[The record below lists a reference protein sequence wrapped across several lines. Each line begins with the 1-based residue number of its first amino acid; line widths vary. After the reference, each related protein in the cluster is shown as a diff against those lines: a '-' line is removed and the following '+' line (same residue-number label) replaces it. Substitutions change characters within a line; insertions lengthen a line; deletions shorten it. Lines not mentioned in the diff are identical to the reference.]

1 MTEVSPVAEAKSV
14 HGAELHAEKDLVSR
28 VAAGEQRACARLM
41 TWAERN
47 DPRYAVAHREFCGGL
62 GAAQRIG
69 VTGPPGAG
77 KSTLVEA
84 LASHWRETEDRKIG
98 IVAVDPTSPFTGGA
112 LLGDRVRMSRL
123 VLDNA
128 VFIRSMATRGVF
140 GGLAR
145 ATDDVADVLDL
156 YGRQTV
162 MVETVGVGQSEVDI
176 ARSCDLTLVVLH
188 PGGGDT
194 IQAMKAGLMEVADI
208 YVVNKADMPGV
219 DRLVQELYDV
229 LDLREIPMEERPPIL
244 STVASKG
251 SGVPE
256 LATVIDEM
264 VAARKSSGILAERR
278 SENLERRIRRLV
290 DGRLRRDVWETRGL
304 SELLHRRLAKS
315 VRLSAYELADEI
327 LDLYQGAELDSGP
340 DKDTEQSP

>member
-1 MTEVSPVAEAKSV
+1 MTEVATVAEQ
-14 HGAELHAEKDLVSR
+14 DLVSR
-28 VAAGEQRACARLM
+28 VRAGDQRACARLM

-47 DPRYAVAHREFCGGL
+47 DPRFAAQHRTFCGSL
-62 GAAQRIG
+62 GKAQRIG

-77 KSTLVEA
+77 KSTLVEG
-84 LASHWRETEDRKIG
+84 LAMHWREMDDRKIG
-98 IVAVDPTSPFTGGA
+98 VVAVDPTSPFTGGA

-123 VLDNA
+123 VLDPG

-145 ATDDVADVLDL
+145 ATDDLADVLDL
-156 YGRQTV
+156 FDRHTV

-208 YVVNKADMPGV
+208 YVVNKADMPGL
-219 DRLVQELYDV
+219 DRLVQELQDV
-229 LDLREIPMEERPPIL
+229 LELRDIPEEQRPPIL
-244 STVASKG
+244 SAVATTG
-251 SGVPE
+251 QGVPE

-264 VAARKSSGILAERR
+264 VAARRVSGALEARR
-278 SENLERRIRRLV
+278 KDNLRRRIRRLV
-290 DGRLRRDVWETRGL
+290 EGRLRRDIWETRGL
-304 SELLHRRLAKS
+304 NELLLQQLARS
-315 VRLSAYELADEI
+315 GTLSAYDLADEI
-327 LDLYQGAELDSGP
+327 LSEYQEGAASAGKSQDGPPNPDSENNP
-340 DKDTEQSP
+340 